1 MIVDTHGKDSR
12 PRLCYHQSMKLAPAL
27 CLASLACSA
36 CPGKG
41 GYPAP
46 SAKDSVKDVVAK
58 LEAARKARTSFRVE
72 TLMDYWVGSERAKGT
87 VYVMGTSARQVRF
100 NAIKP
105 GGSVL
110 IDMACDGNNFT
121 YVNFQSNCQ
130 LTGPCTKSS
139 IASLL
144 RVELEPE
151 DFHDFAQGTPPLI
164 PDATGT
170 VTWDSKT
177 GKEHVE
183 LTGGGATE
191 KLVIDTRDGH
201 FDVLSAELVKD
212 GKLAWSVAN
221 TDFTDIEDANHEKQR
236 VPGKTRFKSPGEKT
250 DLIVDW
256 KSDQRAI
263 NLPLEA
269 AKFTVPIPEGL
280 PRCGAS
286 GATTAGSEA
295 SP

>member
-1 MIVDTHGKDSR
+1 
-12 PRLCYHQSMKLAPAL
+12 MKLAPAL

-46 SAKDSVKDVVAK
+46 STTDSVKDVVAK
-58 LEAARKARTSFRVE
+58 LDAARKARTSFRVE

-100 NAIKP
+100 NAVKP
-105 GGSVL
+105 DGTVL

-121 YVNFQSNCQ
+121 YVNFQNNCQ

-151 DFHDFAQGTPPLI
+151 DFHDFAQGTPPVI

-170 VTWDSKT
+170 VTWDSKK
-177 GKEHVE
+177 GQEHVE

-191 KLVIDTRDGH
+191 KLVIDARDGH
-201 FDVLSAELVKD
+201 FDVVSAELVKD

-221 TDFTDIEDANHEKQR
+221 TDFTDVEDENHVKHR
-236 VPGKTRFKSPGEKT
+236 VPGKTQFKSPQDKT
-250 DLIVDW
+250 DLLVAW

-263 NLPLEA
+263 NLALEA
-269 AKFTVPIPEGL
+269 DKFTVPIPEGL

-286 GATTAGSEA
+286 AATAAGGPT